1 MRRESERK
9 TFFRDEEV
17 RGKRLSRMRGIFINR
32 EKIHGEILKRG
43 RYSQVRNVPKGVWDT
58 KGQRWGDSEKEKI
71 LGRMYSWRAAGIH
84 EG

>member
-1 MRRESERK
+1 MRQESERK
-9 TFFRDEEV
+9 TFFGEEEV

-32 EKIHGEILKRG
+32 ENIHGEILKRG
-43 RYSQVRNVPKGVWDT
+43 RYSQVRNVPKGVWDI
-58 KGQRWGDSEKEKI
+58 KGQRWGKSGKEKV